1 MAKAFGTKL
10 NRLERDLPEG
20 LIVDAAWLEA
30 KGYSASLRNQYV
42 ASGWL
47 EKPAHTVFRRPRG
60 SLSWEQV
67 VISLQMLLGKQMVVG
82 GRTALELQGY
92 SHYLAKAYSEIHL
105 YGAKRPPAWID
116 ALELDTR
123 FVAHNSARLFREQD
137 DRLHESK
144 DTVTLPWGQWKW
156 PMVLSS
162 PERAILELLDELP
175 TRESFHQVDKL
186 FEGLSALSPRRM
198 QTLLETCR
206 SVKVK
211 RLFFFYADRHHH
223 AWLKRLDKS
232 AVALGSGKRKLL
244 DGGKLDPTYQI
255 TVPEDL
261 DGVR

>member
-1 MAKAFGTKL
+1 MGKVIGSKL

-20 LIVDAAWLEA
+20 LIVDAAWLNA
-30 KGYSASLRNQYV
+30 KGYAATLRSKYV

-47 EKPAHTVFRRPRG
+47 EKPGHTLYRRPRG
-60 SLSWEQV
+60 TIGWEQV
-67 VISLQMLLGKQMVVG
+67 VISLQLLMNRSLILG
-82 GRTALELQGY
+82 GRTALDLQGY
-92 SHYLAKAYSEIHL
+92 SHYLAKTQSDIHL
-105 YGAKRPPAWID
+105 YGPNPPPAWIN
-116 ALELDTR
+116 ALKIDVR
-123 FVAHNSARLFREQD
+123 FVAHNSVRLFPKQD
-137 DRLHESK
+137 DPLRASK
-144 DTVTLPWGQWKW
+144 DTVTVPWGQWKW

-175 TRESFHQVDKL
+175 ARESFHQVDKL
-186 FEGLSALSPRRM
+186 FEGLSALSPRRA

-211 RLFFFYADRHHH
+211 RLFFFYADRHRH

-232 AVALGSGKRKLL
+232 AVDLGSGKRKLV

-261 DGVR
+261 DGIR